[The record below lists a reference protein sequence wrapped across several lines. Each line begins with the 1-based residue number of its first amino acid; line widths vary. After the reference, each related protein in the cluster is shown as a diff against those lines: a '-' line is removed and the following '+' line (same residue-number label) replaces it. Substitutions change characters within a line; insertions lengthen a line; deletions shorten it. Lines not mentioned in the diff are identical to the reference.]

1 MEIWKTMSNLHALL
15 REGAKLVETAA
26 DCFGE
31 FAVSM
36 LRSDGKVAPAATSA
50 QRESLREDID
60 YVPTPIDP
68 IVKRSGLTATTVS
81 SMLIKVGTARVG
93 SMWCWRV
100 SPCSKTA
107 PAKIRRTHGS
117 VITVHRAVLSVLLTT
132 GDSVGGISTHL
143 IVVESSD

>member
-1 MEIWKTMSNLHALL
+1 MES
-15 REGAKLVETAA
+15 AA
-26 DCFGE
+26 DIFEEFVVAVPRSGE
-31 FAVSM
+31 KS
-36 LRSDGKVAPAATSA
+36 LPAATSA
-50 QRESLREDID
+50 QREPLLEYID
-60 YVPTPIDP
+60 YVPTPIDH

-107 PAKIRRTHGS
+107 PAKISRTHGS

-132 GDSVGGISTHL
+132 GVSAGGLPAHL
-143 IVVESSD
+143 IIVESSD